1 MSERRMQTLR
11 EIATACDLG
20 PISTVW
26 ASYLNES
33 LDAYRDEKA
42 RADAAEA
49 RIASL
54 VEAITLARRALLTG
68 NGKTCTR
75 CLATWTGE
83 DGWTE
88 DGSHHSFCP
97 VETLRRALN
106 PGGDHA

>member
-26 ASYLNES
+26 ARYLNES

-49 RIASL
+49 RIAAL
-54 VEAITLARRALLTG
+54 LEAVIVPANGNDWQCVYCLIWAATKEAIAHEPE
-68 NGKTCTR
+68 C
-75 CLATWTGE
+75 
-83 DGWTE
+83 
-88 DGSHHSFCP
+88 
-97 VETLRRALN
+97 VIRALN
-106 PGGDHA
+106 PE